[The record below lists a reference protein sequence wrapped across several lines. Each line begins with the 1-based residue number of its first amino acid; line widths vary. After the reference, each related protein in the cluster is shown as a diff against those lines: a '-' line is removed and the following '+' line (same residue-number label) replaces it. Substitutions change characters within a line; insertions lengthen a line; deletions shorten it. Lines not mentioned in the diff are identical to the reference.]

1 MKNKNLKVHRFHTV
15 YNREIADNDY
25 AELIKAGTALNPDQ
39 HEACLMLCEYRNEMI
54 NEPHALFNTGCVFHD
69 EYRSFIENNDLL
81 WMLYKVNMPGF
92 DLRGYA
98 DDLLTD
104 KDFGDSEVYVR
115 ENGETVTRGDAVLY
129 AQKCLGE
136 VIKAIKSY
144 LYSVDKE
151 HGTDYTALNF
161 PVSDDPSENYINSV
175 LEKIFVDDVIR
186 EEEAY

>member
-1 MKNKNLKVHRFHTV
+1 
-15 YNREIADNDY
+15 
-25 AELIKAGTALNPDQ
+25 
-39 HEACLMLCEYRNEMI
+39 
-54 NEPHALFNTGCVFHD
+54 
-69 EYRSFIENNDLL
+69 
-81 WMLYKVNMPGF
+81 MPGF
-92 DLRGYA
+92 DLCGYA
-98 DDLLTD
+98 NGLLTD

-151 HGTDYTALNF
+151 YGTDYTALNF